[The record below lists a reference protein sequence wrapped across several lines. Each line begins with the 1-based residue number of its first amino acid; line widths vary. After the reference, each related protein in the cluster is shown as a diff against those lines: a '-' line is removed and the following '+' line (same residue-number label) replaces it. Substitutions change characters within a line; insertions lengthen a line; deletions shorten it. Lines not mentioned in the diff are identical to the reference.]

1 MSDPF
6 SSPPPPPPGGNS
18 GSSFGLPGAGVV
30 PCSHGV
36 RLGSLALDSLLF
48 LVTCG
53 IGWLIWD
60 IVLWQQATSP
70 AKKMLGLRIVDL
82 NTGAPATMQQMLL
95 RELVGK
101 IVLGSVT
108 SGVTGLV
115 SAVLVLVTPTR
126 QGVWDYLSKTT
137 VVSER

>member
-6 SSPPPPPPGGNS
+6 SSPPPPPGGNS
-18 GSSFGLPGAGVV
+18 QSSFGLPGGGVV
-30 PCSHGV
+30 PCGHGV
-36 RLGSLALDSLLF
+36 RLGALALDSLLF
-48 LVTCG
+48 VVTCG
-53 IGWLIWD
+53 IGWLVWS

-95 RELVGK
+95 RELLGK

-108 SGVTGLV
+108 SGATGIV

>member
-6 SSPPPPPPGGNS
+6 SSPPPPPGGNS
-18 GSSFGLPGAGVV
+18 PSSFGLPGGGVV
-30 PCSHGV
+30 PCGHGV
-36 RLGSLALDSLLF
+36 RLGALALDSLLF
-48 LVTCG
+48 VVTCG
-53 IGWLIWD
+53 IGWLVWS

-82 NTGAPATMQQMLL
+82 NTGAPATMQQMVL

-108 SGVTGLV
+108 SGVTHLV

-137 VVSER
+137 VVREQ

>member
-6 SSPPPPPPGGNS
+6 SSPPPPPPGGS
-18 GSSFGLPGAGVV
+18 SESSFGLPGGGVV

-36 RLGSLALDSLLF
+36 RLGALALDSLLF
-48 LVTCG
+48 VVTCG
-53 IGWLIWD
+53 IGWLVWS

-70 AKKMLGLRIVDL
+70 AKKMIGLRIVDL

-108 SGVTGLV
+108 SGVTHVV
-115 SAVLVLVTPTR
+115 SAVLVLVTPSR

-137 VVSER
+137 VVREQ

>member
-6 SSPPPPPPGGNS
+6 SSPPPPPPSDNS
-18 GSSFGLPGAGVV
+18 GSSFGLPGGGVV

-36 RLGSLALDSLLF
+36 RLGALALDSLLF

-53 IGWLIWD
+53 IGWLIWN

-82 NTGAPATMQQMLL
+82 TTGAPATMQQMLL

-108 SGVTGLV
+108 SGVTFLV

>member
-6 SSPPPPPPGGNS
+6 SSPPPPPGGS
-18 GSSFGLPGAGVV
+18 SESSFGLPGGGVV
-30 PCSHGV
+30 PCGHGV
-36 RLGSLALDSLLF
+36 RLGALALDLLLF
-48 LVTCG
+48 VVTCG
-53 IGWLIWD
+53 IGWLVWS

-108 SGVTGLV
+108 SGVTHVV
-115 SAVLVLVTPTR
+115 SAVLVLVTPSR

-137 VVSER
+137 VVREQ